1 MGKIFDAIDRQI
13 IRPRVMRS
21 EQEGFQKTEEDV
33 LMFYSQ
39 GNPVSYERT
48 GKLGESPRTTGVSGG
63 NGNYDYSIYLEHPV
77 YSTGTPGFPV
87 LEEAQH
93 NGAGILGKPNTWEDS
108 VKDIE
113 AAIRRNFS

>member
-21 EQEGFQKTEEDV
+21 EQEGFQKTDDH
-33 LMFYSQ
+33 LHDFYMQ
-39 GNPVSYERT
+39 GDPKVYVNT
-48 GKLGESPRTTGVSGG
+48 GALAESARTTGVSGG

-113 AAIRRNFS
+113 EVVRRNFS